1 MLKKYHHKCLIGIPI
16 GLLITLPRSQNDKY
30 MYAISI
36 PNEYCENLVL
46 FLMTLSHYKIY
57 SVSFLCLSFQVL
69 LNHSFLGPL
78 GGKQSKI
85 YINTIKKNQ
94 FSSNEYPPI
103 VTWLLVKVPWSFFWG
118 FLVPFKFM
126 NLNIISKTMHA
137 LVYKFIV

>member
-36 PNEYCENLVL
+36 PNEYCDNLVL
-46 FLMTLSHYKIY
+46 ILMTLSHYKIY

-85 YINTIKKNQ
+85 YINTIKKKSILFQ
-94 FSSNEYPPI
+94 RIPAYCYLIIGEGAMIIFLGFSCTIQVYEFEY
-103 VTWLLVKVPWSFFWG
+103 
-118 FLVPFKFM
+118 
-126 NLNIISKTMHA
+126 
-137 LVYKFIV
+137 YQ

>member
-36 PNEYCENLVL
+36 PNEYCDNLVL

-57 SVSFLCLSFQVL
+57 SASFLCLSFQVL

-85 YINTIKKNQ
+85 YINTIKKINSLPTNTRLLLPDYRWRCIDH
-94 FSSNEYPPI
+94 FSGIFLYHSSLWI
-103 VTWLLVKVPWSFFWG
+103 WILSVKQC
-118 FLVPFKFM
+118 
-126 NLNIISKTMHA
+126 MH
-137 LVYKFIV
+137 

>member
-36 PNEYCENLVL
+36 PNEYCDNLVL
-46 FLMTLSHYKIY
+46 ILMTLSHYKIY

-85 YINTIKKNQ
+85 YINTIKKINSLPTNTRLLLPDYWWRCHDH
-94 FSSNEYPPI
+94 FSGIFLYHSSLWI
-103 VTWLLVKVPWSFFWG
+103 WILSVKQC
-118 FLVPFKFM
+118 
-126 NLNIISKTMHA
+126 MH
-137 LVYKFIV
+137 